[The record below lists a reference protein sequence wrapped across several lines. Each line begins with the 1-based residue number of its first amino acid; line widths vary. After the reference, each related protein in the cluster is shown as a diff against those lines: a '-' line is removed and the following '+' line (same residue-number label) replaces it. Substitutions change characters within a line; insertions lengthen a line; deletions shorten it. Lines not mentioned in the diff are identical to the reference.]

1 MHPLG
6 KWAQEKLPQLGEA
19 VSYTNFTL
27 TFNIYDWNYMSSVSQ
42 MLETRN
48 SNADVRFMLDNYEWV
63 ILPVLNVDGY
73 EYTHTGVCKDNNDTT
88 NQENYFLPRDT
99 NQPIT

>member
-1 MHPLG
+1 MIG
-6 KWAQEKLPQLGEA
+6 
-19 VSYTNFTL
+19 
-27 TFNIYDWNYMSSVSQ
+27 IMSSVSQ

-73 EYTHTGVCKDNNDTT
+73 EYTHTGVCKHNNDT
-88 NQENYFLPRDT
+88 
-99 NQPIT
+99 QPIRKIFFSTT